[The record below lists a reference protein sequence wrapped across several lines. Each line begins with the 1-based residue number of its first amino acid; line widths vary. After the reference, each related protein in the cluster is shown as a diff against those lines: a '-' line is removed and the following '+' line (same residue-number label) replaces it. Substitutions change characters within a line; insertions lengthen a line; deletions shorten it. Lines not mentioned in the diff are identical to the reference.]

1 MHKKNGIQRF
11 SRYFLMNFKFI
22 LNFYFFSTQYMH
34 VYVPTWFFSST
45 CRYGNYEEYTKNRIN
60 LMTGTDSH
68 IKGGDGFV
76 VIELLIRTSNN
87 DMQIFR
93 ATKNAIEELFMSL
106 GQTAEQSNAEMFLQ
120 TIKGYLPLPVIFNRM
135 KQRIVSL
142 KAVRQ
147 STFH

>member
-1 MHKKNGIQRF
+1 
-11 SRYFLMNFKFI
+11 MNFKFI

-45 CRYGNYEEYTKNRIN
+45 CRYGNYKKYTMNRIN
-60 LMTGTDSH
+60 LMTCTDSH
-68 IKGGDGFV
+68 IKGSDGDV

-93 ATKNAIEELFMSL
+93 ATKKAIEELLMSL
-106 GQTAEQSNAEMFLQ
+106 RQPAELSNAEMFLQ
-120 TIKGYLPLPVIFNRM
+120 TIKGYIPLPVIFSRM
-135 KQRIVSL
+135 KHRIFSL